1 MAGIYIH
8 IPFCKRACHYCNF
21 HFSTSSKQIEPLVE
35 CLIKEIEL
43 RKSDTKQTIDTIY
56 FGGGT
61 PSILSALQIENIVK
75 AIQHNYT
82 VNTAAEITLESNPDD
97 ITEDKL
103 QQWKSIGINRL
114 SIGIQSFREEDLLWM
129 NRAHNAQQA
138 HDCIKLAQEYGFHN
152 ITIDLIYGVPNLS
165 NEQWIENIHTA
176 LKLNI
181 PHLSCYALTI
191 EPKTAL
197 DKLIKSHKKEPVDA
211 DKQAEQF
218 IILMN
223 ELQAAGYEHYEIS
236 NYAIPG
242 FRSKHNSSYW
252 QGIHYIGIGPS
263 AHSYNGNSRQWN
275 VANNALYI
283 QSINNNMLP
292 SEIEILTMD
301 EQYNEFVMTSLRTIE
316 GINLNKLATIFGS
329 DKLTYNQQ
337 EIIKW
342 MNSGHVIVINN
353 HIILTQTGKL
363 MADGIASDLFIVKA
377 SLPSEGGF

>member
-21 HFSTSSKQIEPLVE
+21 HFSTSSKQVEPLVE
-35 CLIKEIEL
+35 CLIKEIAL
-43 RKSDTKQTIDTIY
+43 RKGDTNQTIDTIY

-61 PSILSALQIENIVK
+61 PSILSALQIDNIVK
-75 AIQHNYT
+75 AIHLNYT

-138 HDCIKLAQEYGFHN
+138 YDCIKLAQEYGFHN

-165 NEQWIENIHTA
+165 NEQWIENIHKA
-176 LKLNI
+176 LELNI

-197 DKLIKSHKKEPVDA
+197 DKLIKTHKKEPVDA

-236 NYAIPG
+236 NYANPG

-252 QGIHYIGIGPS
+252 LGIHYIGIGPS
-263 AHSYNGNSRQWN
+263 AHSYNGTSRQWN

-283 QSINNNMLP
+283 QSINNNTLP
-292 SEIEILTMD
+292 SEIEILTID
-301 EQYNEFVMTSLRTIE
+301 ERYNEFVMTSLRTIE
-316 GINLNKLATIFGS
+316 GIDLNKLATIFGS
-329 DKLTYNQQ
+329 DKLKLTQQ
-337 EIIKW
+337 ETIKW
-342 MNSGHVIVINN
+342 VNSGHVIVSAN
-353 HIILTQTGKL
+353 HIILTQAGKL
-363 MADGIASDLFIVKA
+363 MADGIASDLFIV
-377 SLPSEGGF
+377 

>member
-8 IPFCKRACHYCNF
+8 IPFCKSACHYCNF

-43 RKSDTKQTIDTIY
+43 RKSDTNQTIDTIY

-82 VNTAAEITLESNPDD
+82 VNAAAEITLESNPDD

-165 NEQWIENIHTA
+165 NEQWIENIHKA

-181 PHLSCYALTI
+181 SHLSCYALTI

-275 VANNALYI
+275 IANNSLYI
-283 QSINNNMLP
+283 QSINNNTLP

-301 EQYNEFVMTSLRTIE
+301 EQYNEFVMTSLRTME

-329 DKLTYNQQ
+329 DKLTYTQQ

-342 MNSGHVIVINN
+342 INSGHVIVINN

-363 MADGIASDLFIVKA
+363 MADGIASDLFIV
-377 SLPSEGGF
+377 